1 MVLNMPFKL
10 SEIKSDYNRTI
21 ELEKYLSD
29 NRRTKNTTESQKQE
43 LQKIELKY
51 RLFYDFFD
59 DYNYDISDI
68 LEFII
73 LIFQNVT
80 QQRWVVI

>member
-1 MVLNMPFKL
+1 MPFKL

-73 LIFQNVT
+73 LIFQTVT
-80 QQRWVVI
+80 NKDEV